1 MLSWDQI
8 SLLQPEYDRN
18 TFITLRMTSHKS
30 FRAWVMIANYG
41 NLTTLGN
48 NPVSL
53 LIAQQ
58 MISILLTVTVLRLEL
73 HV

>member
-1 MLSWDQI
+1 
-8 SLLQPEYDRN
+8 
-18 TFITLRMTSHKS
+18 
-30 FRAWVMIANYG
+30 MIANYG

>member
-1 MLSWDQI
+1 M
-8 SLLQPEYDRN
+8 LQPEYDRN
-18 TFITLRMTSHKS
+18 TFITSRMRSRKS
-30 FRAWVMIANYG
+30 FRTWVMIANYG

-48 NPVSL
+48 NPVFL

-58 MISILLTVTVLRLEL
+58 IISILLTVTVLRLEL